1 MKSKPYLSYGQQDTF
16 LDCVKRFFGFGEQT
30 GIITI
35 VLPRVKRTKLASLV
49 CKNYPLFPY
58 EMSPDDVFTALRIY
72 PMLVSLYGDRVQ
84 VESSE
89 ELRAKPPGHCILI
102 GSPVTNPFSRNTLKG
117 QYYSFGRGNE
127 DHDIFVRDGR
137 RYSMLLDGDDN
148 IPLQAREIARDY
160 ALISKRSRQDKID
173 FVLAGCRA
181 YGQMALWY
189 ILRAPDFYERVLSE
203 IEGRDF
209 QILLQVDVDGYTCT
223 EWDILDVRS

>member
-1 MKSKPYLSYGQQDTF
+1 MKSELYALHSQQDTL
-16 LDCVKRFFGFGEQT
+16 LDRVKRFFGFGEQP

-89 ELRAKPPGHCILI
+89 ELRIKPAGHCILI
-102 GSPVTNPFSRNTLKG
+102 GCPATNPFSRNALKG
-117 QYYSFGRGNE
+117 QYYSFGRGEE
-127 DHDIFVRDGR
+127 DHDIVVRDGG
-137 RYSMLLDGDDN
+137 RYSVFLDGDDN
-148 IPLQAREIARDY
+148 VPLQAREITRDY
-160 ALISKRSRQDKID
+160 ALISKRSRQGKID

-189 ILRAPDFYERVLSE
+189 ILKIPDFYERVLYE
-203 IEGRDF
+203 IEGKDF
-209 QILLQVDVDGYTCT
+209 QILLQVEVDGHTCIG
-223 EWDILDVRS
+223 WDILDVQS